1 MWSTV
6 NSNDSTRPF
15 ADLDQAMD
23 RLFDRELS
31 PEEQDRLA
39 EELKRDPAALR
50 RFRQTTDV
58 LLALREPTEVPDLT
72 DAVLRRLR
80 ERARLMPGCARRR
93 RVLTPGRVAAAA
105 AIIAAVAGIA
115 VLDGTPQPRVPVR
128 DLAET
133 PAPDPLVERM
143 LDPELAERE
152 LAAIRSDA
160 SAYSDRVSLLSHA
173 GTSVLRQRPLRL
185 SLSPIEGLSSGA
197 SDWAG
202 TGLPYQL
209 TSELLLPGEWNAGSG
224 LLLSTGPQ
232 TPGMDPG
239 RFDWWTDRPR
249 PLLRGPSLEFRLEP
263 AGSESERTD

>member
-6 NSNDSTRPF
+6 NSKDPTHQI

-50 RFRQTTDV
+50 RFRQMTDV
-58 LLALREPTEVPDLT
+58 LLALREPTEAPDLT

-80 ERARLMPGCARRR
+80 ERARLMPGCARRP

-105 AIIAAVAGIA
+105 AIIAAVAGMT
-115 VLDGTPQPRVPVR
+115 LLGRSLQPRATVG
-128 DLAET
+128 DLART
-133 PAPDPLVERM
+133 PAPDPRVERM
-143 LDPELAERE
+143 LDPQLAERE

-160 SAYSDRVSLLSHA
+160 AASFDRGSLLSHA
-173 GTSVLRQRPLRL
+173 RTSVLRERPLRL
-185 SLSPIEGLSSGA
+185 SLSPIDGFSGA
-197 SDWAG
+197 GDWAG
-202 TGLPYQL
+202 IGLPYEL
-209 TSELLLPGEWNAGSG
+209 TSELLLPGELNAGSDRPFPA
-224 LLLSTGPQ
+224 GPQ
-232 TPGMDPG
+232 VPAMDPG

-249 PLLRGPSLEFRLEP
+249 PLLRGPSLELRLEP
-263 AGSESERTD
+263 AGSESKRTD